1 MKKIERKKAGALLFD
16 DTYIYLVY
24 RERFNDY
31 SLPKWHI
38 EKWETPEQAVYR
50 EILEETGFIGNI
62 IGYLDRIAYS
72 FEKDWII
79 NNCIVHY
86 YLMKAINQK
95 NNRLASDVDSVIK
108 VPQKDIYNY
117 LSYEED
123 KFIVDVAMQ
132 KFTKEFTVEENS
144 VK

>member
-1 MKKIERKKAGALLFD
+1 
-16 DTYIYLVY
+16 
-24 RERFNDY
+24 
-31 SLPKWHI
+31 
-38 EKWETPEQAVYR
+38 
-50 EILEETGFIGNI
+50 
-62 IGYLDRIAYS
+62 
-72 FEKDWII
+72 
-79 NNCIVHY
+79 
-86 YLMKAINQK
+86 MKAINQK